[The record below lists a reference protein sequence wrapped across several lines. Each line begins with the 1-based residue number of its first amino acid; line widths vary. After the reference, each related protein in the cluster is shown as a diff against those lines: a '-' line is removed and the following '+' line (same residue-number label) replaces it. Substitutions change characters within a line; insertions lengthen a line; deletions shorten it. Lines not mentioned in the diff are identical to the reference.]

1 MMSGALIHVIL
12 YYYYFLV
19 MFRSFCISIFVYI
32 VLTGLL
38 FVFAG
43 TRQNAGWK
51 ADIDL
56 QLALCED
63 DSGGEGG
70 GVDEELSG
78 LPPPRP
84 SEEGGAVV
92 CRPPA

>member
-1 MMSGALIHVIL
+1 
-12 YYYYFLV
+12 

-43 TRQNAGWK
+43 TRQNAGRK
-51 ADIDL
+51 AAPDL
-56 QLALCED
+56 QLALHED
-63 DSGGEGG
+63 DSGGGG
-70 GVDEELSG
+70 GGGSRGVGEEPSG
-78 LPPPRP
+78 PPPPRP

-92 CRPPA
+92 CRPPT

>member
-1 MMSGALIHVIL
+1 
-12 YYYYFLV
+12 

-43 TRQNAGWK
+43 TRQNARRK
-51 ADIDL
+51 AAPDL
-56 QLALCED
+56 QLALRED
-63 DSGGEGG
+63 DSGGG
-70 GVDEELSG
+70 GVGEEPSG
-78 LPPPRP
+78 PPPPRP

-92 CRPPA
+92 CRPPARGGPDDDH

>member
-1 MMSGALIHVIL
+1 
-12 YYYYFLV
+12 

-38 FVFAG
+38 FVFVG
-43 TRQNAGWK
+43 TRQNAGRK
-51 ADIDL
+51 ADLDL

-63 DSGGEGG
+63 DSGGGGRGG
-70 GVDEELSG
+70 GVGEEPSG
-78 LPPPRP
+78 PPPPRP

-92 CRPPA
+92 CRPPAQGGPDDDH

>member
-1 MMSGALIHVIL
+1 
-12 YYYYFLV
+12 

-43 TRQNAGWK
+43 TRQNAGRK
-51 ADIDL
+51 ADPDL
-56 QLALCED
+56 QLALRED
-63 DSGGEGG
+63 DLGG
-70 GVDEELSG
+70 GGRGRGVGEEPSG
-78 LPPPRP
+78 PPPPRP

-92 CRPPA
+92 CRPPARGGPDDDH

>member
-1 MMSGALIHVIL
+1 
-12 YYYYFLV
+12 

-43 TRQNAGWK
+43 TRQNAGRK
-51 ADIDL
+51 AAPDL
-56 QLALCED
+56 QLALRED
-63 DSGGEGG
+63 DSGGG
-70 GVDEELSG
+70 GVGEEPSG
-78 LPPPRP
+78 PPPPRP

-92 CRPPA
+92 CRPLARGGLDDDH

>member
-1 MMSGALIHVIL
+1 
-12 YYYYFLV
+12 

-43 TRQNAGWK
+43 TRQNAGRK
-51 ADIDL
+51 AAPDL

-63 DSGGEGG
+63 DSGGRGG
-70 GVDEELSG
+70 GVGEEPSG
-78 LPPPRP
+78 PPPPRP
-84 SEEGGAVV
+84 FEEGGAVV
-92 CRPPA
+92 CRPPARGGPDDDH

>member
-1 MMSGALIHVIL
+1 
-12 YYYYFLV
+12 

-43 TRQNAGWK
+43 TRQNAERK
-51 ADIDL
+51 AAPDL
-56 QLALCED
+56 QLALRED
-63 DSGGEGG
+63 DSGGGG
-70 GVDEELSG
+70 GGEEPSG
-78 LPPPRP
+78 PPPSRP

-92 CRPPA
+92 CRPPARGGPDDDH

>member
-1 MMSGALIHVIL
+1 
-12 YYYYFLV
+12 

-43 TRQNAGWK
+43 TRQNAGRK
-51 ADIDL
+51 ADPDL
-56 QLALCED
+56 QLALRED
-63 DSGGEGG
+63 DSGGGG
-70 GVDEELSG
+70 GGEELSG

-92 CRPPA
+92 YCPPTRGGPDDDH